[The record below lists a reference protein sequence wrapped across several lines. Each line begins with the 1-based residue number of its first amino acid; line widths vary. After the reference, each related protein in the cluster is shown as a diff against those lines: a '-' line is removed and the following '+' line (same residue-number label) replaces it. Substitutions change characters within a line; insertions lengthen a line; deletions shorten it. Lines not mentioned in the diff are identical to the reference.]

1 MCITIIIMIVFFLKI
16 LYNGHPAIII
26 IIIMVLFIPSVVCSK
41 EKNQRKHMKSNSKS
55 PKIFVAHAKTI
66 LITKQSNIDPLSE

>member
-1 MCITIIIMIVFFLKI
+1 MCISIIIFIIFLLKI

-26 IIIMVLFIPSVVCSK
+26 IIIMVLFIPSVVYSK

-55 PKIFVAHAKTI
+55 HTFTKNLIAYAKTI
-66 LITKQSNIDPLSE
+66 LYNYCTLLH